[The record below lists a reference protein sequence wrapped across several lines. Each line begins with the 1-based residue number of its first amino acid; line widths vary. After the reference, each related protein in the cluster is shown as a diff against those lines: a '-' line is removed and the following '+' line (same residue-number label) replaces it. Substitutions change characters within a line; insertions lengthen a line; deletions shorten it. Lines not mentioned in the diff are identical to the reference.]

1 MYNKC
6 TTTLL
11 FCTFWRQ
18 EAKGICRDGIMLWMS
33 TVLVKSSFAFLYS
46 TVHEAGYTVKW
57 SNLLIAVDQ
66 KRHFTMSFSPACGSV
81 HSVGTACSCNIRECV
96 PRPMNVLALCWKN
109 QMHIYRNPGLLFFQF
124 LLPTIQVAL
133 FCLAVGR
140 NLEGINVAYVD
151 ADKGERKLH
160 CPGVVMSWCTICTS

>member
-1 MYNKC
+1 MYNKY

-18 EAKGICRDGIMLWMS
+18 EAKGICRDGLQYWLSHLLLFYIQQCMKQATW
-33 TVLVKSSFAFLYS
+33 VIIKFAYSS
-46 TVHEAGYTVKW
+46 W
-57 SNLLIAVDQ
+57 SKA
-66 KRHFTMSFSPACGSV
+66 MSFSPACGSV
-81 HSVGTACSCNIRECV
+81 RSVATACSCNIRECV

-109 QMHIYRNPGLLFFQF
+109 LMRIYRNPGLLFFQF

-140 NLEGINVAYVD
+140 NLEGVNVAYVD
-151 ADKGERKLH
+151 ADRGERKLHCH